1 MTTPGQ
7 HDLPLARLESWLH
20 DHLDGF
26 RGTLAAEQFEGGQS
40 NPTYKL
46 LSDVGS
52 YVLRRKPLGRL
63 LPSAHAVDREYRVM
77 RALSGTAVPVPEVY
91 ALCEDDT
98 VIGSAF
104 YVMEFLDGRIF
115 WDPRLPDLAP
125 AERRAMFQSM
135 NAVIAALHSVDH
147 AAVGLAEFGRPGN
160 YLARQIAR
168 WSRQYQASETEPQI
182 AMDRLIEWLPR
193 HLPPEGE
200 PRIVHGDYRIDNLI
214 YHPAEPRV
222 IGVLDWELSTIG
234 DPLADFAYHVMAWRV
249 SPELFRGL
257 AGVDFSTL
265 GIPTEEEYVA
275 TYGER
280 IGRGRT
286 EDWEFYMVYS
296 LFRLAAIMQGIA
308 KRAIDGTAASREA
321 VELGRLA
328 RPVGEQA
335 WALARSL
342 GA

>member
-1 MTTPGQ
+1 MTNAGQ
-7 HDLPLARLESWLH
+7 NDLPLDRLEGWMA
-20 DHLDGF
+20 DHVEGY
-26 RGTLAAEQFEGGQS
+26 RGPLATEQFEGGQS

-46 LSDVGS
+46 LSGAAS
-52 YVLRRKPLGRL
+52 YVLRRKPTGQL

-77 RALSGTAVPVPEVY
+77 RALADTGVPVPAVY
-91 ALCEDDT
+91 ALCEDDA
-98 VIGSAF
+98 VIGSTF
-104 YVMEFLDGRIF
+104 FVMQFLDGRIF
-115 WDPRLPDLAP
+115 WDPRLPGLSA

-135 NAVIAALHSVDH
+135 NAVIAALHSVDY
-147 AAVGLAEFGRPGN
+147 AAAGLAEFGRPGN
-160 YLARQIAR
+160 YLARQVAR
-168 WSRQYQASETEPQI
+168 WSRQYQASETEQQP
-182 AMDRLIEWLPR
+182 AMDRLIDWLPH

-214 YHPAEPRV
+214 FHPSEPRV

-257 AGVDFSTL
+257 AGVDLAAL
-265 GIPTEEEYVA
+265 GIPNEDEYVA
-275 TYGER
+275 AYCAHT
-280 IGRGRT
+280 GRQQSAN
-286 EDWEFYMVYS
+286 WEFYIVYS

-308 KRAIDGTAASREA
+308 KRAIDGTAASRAA

-335 WALARSL
+335 WSLARSL

>member
-20 DHLDGF
+20 DHVDGF

-147 AAVGLAEFGRPGN
+147 VAVGLAEFGRPGN

-275 TYGER
+275 TYGAR
-280 IGRGRT
+280 IGRART